1 MHLSISVNFEILFK
15 SSPYTLCKA
24 LSNPKNS
31 RISRSIFCDAS
42 RVLTWITS
50 TKDESSPSGIFYI
63 SKSVGNSVLSL
74 VAALNDL
81 SSGGAVLSIPK
92 KLFIVFTAPNLS
104 LKVFCGKNSTVYFVK
119 GTHLSPLQNSK
130 IVAPF
135 LGSVVSLNQFKSI
148 KSISLS
154 HSSVCTMRWV
164 YLALLF
170 VLSVGLMLLL

>member
-15 SSPYTLCKA
+15 SSPCTLCKA

-31 RISRSIFCDAS
+31 RISTRSIFCDAS
-42 RVLTWITS
+42 RVLTLITS

-74 VAALNDL
+74 VAALKDL

-104 LKVFCGKNSTVYFVK
+104 LKVFCGKSSTVYFVK

-154 HSSVCTMRWV
+154 HSSVCAMR
-164 YLALLF
+164 
-170 VLSVGLMLLL
+170 